1 MDFEYLVR
9 RREKYALSAIDF
21 PISMS
26 LFLVNFHVSYIVIFG
41 FSYEL
46 FLKKLLDENN
56 LKSI

>member
-1 MDFEYLVR
+1 MHYL
-9 RREKYALSAIDF
+9 LLIF

-26 LFLVNFHVSYIVIFG
+26 LFLVNFSVSYIVIFG